1 MGMGV
6 TQLLNFIKE
15 AGKRVI
21 VIMLALILV
30 MIVASRNVEYQLE
43 QDAQT
48 EQVQLADGTKSS

>member
-6 TQLLNFIKE
+6 TQLLKFIKE

-30 MIVASRNVEYQLE
+30 MIVASRNVEYDLE
-43 QDAQT
+43 QAALAQ
-48 EQVQLADGTKSS
+48 QVQVGTDAKSP

>member
-6 TQLLNFIKE
+6 TQLLKFIKE

-30 MIVASRNVEYQLE
+30 MIVASRNVEYELE
-43 QDAQT
+43 QAALA
-48 EQVQLADGTKSS
+48 EQVQLQTGAQSP

>member
-6 TQLLNFIKE
+6 TQLLKFIKE

-30 MIVASRNVEYQLE
+30 MIVASRNVEYDLE
-43 QDAQT
+43 QAALSQ
-48 EQVQLADGTKSS
+48 QVQVGTGAQSP

>member
-6 TQLLNFIKE
+6 TQLLAFIKE

-30 MIVASRNVEYQLE
+30 MIVASRNVEYELE
-43 QDAQT
+43 QAAQT
-48 EQVQLADGTKSS
+48 EQVQLENGAQSR